1 MPPYLHVNYVAYW
14 CERPDLFAEIAD
26 GKTEEDRAIRVLKWF
41 IVRRFLTSTPL
52 NPDDADCSC

>member
-1 MPPYLHVNYVAYW
+1 MLPHLHVNYIAYW

-41 IVRRFLTSTPL
+41 IVRRLLTLTPF
-52 NPDDADCSC
+52 NSDDADYS